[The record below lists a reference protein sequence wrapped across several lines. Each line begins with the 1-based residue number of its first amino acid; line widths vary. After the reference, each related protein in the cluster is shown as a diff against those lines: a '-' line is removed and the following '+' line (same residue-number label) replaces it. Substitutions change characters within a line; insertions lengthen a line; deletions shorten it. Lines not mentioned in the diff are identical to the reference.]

1 MIPGILSK
9 QPKFLDLFAGFGGA
23 SKAFV
28 DSGRWD
34 VLRIDNNPLLS
45 EVEHMDIKCVFEFRD
60 WCRMNQSTIY
70 ESVDVIWASPPCY
83 EFSLAYNAPRVIA
96 ARAGEDWNP
105 SVELLEATLEIISI
119 LKPRYWVIE
128 NVRGSIKYFRDLL
141 GEPMQIHES
150 IVLWGNY
157 PMFEPEPFPTK
168 HQKDKRHAGEL
179 RANYRAEIPIE
190 VSKALLDAV
199 ECQKTIFD
207 Y

>member
-1 MIPGILSK
+1 MILSR
-9 QPKFLDLFAGFGGA
+9 QPKFLDLFAGLGGA
-23 SKAFV
+23 SKAFL
-28 DSGRWD
+28 DSNRWD

-45 EVEHMDIKCVFEFRD
+45 NVDNMDIKCVYEFRD
-60 WCRMNQSTIY
+60 WCRDNQASIY

-83 EFSLAYNAPRVIA
+83 EFSTAYSAPRGIA
-96 ARAGEDWNP
+96 ERNGEDWNP

-141 GEPMQIHES
+141 GEPTQIHDS

-157 PMFEPEPFPTK
+157 PMFEPKPFPSK
-168 HQKDKRHAGEL
+168 AQKDKRHAGEM
-179 RANYRAEIPIE
+179 RMNIRAEIPIE
-190 VSKALLDAV
+190 VSKALLDAI